1 MEVSDNNEIRIITTG
16 GTFDKLYDEIR
27 GELTFKDSHL
37 PRILEQSRCTIK
49 TNVENCLAIDSLYM
63 TEEHRL
69 KIATSCIESP
79 ENKIVVIH
87 GTDTMVATA
96 NVIAEQ
102 FEKRSN
108 NTNLNK
114 TIVLTGAMVPYALES
129 SDSVFNLGCAITAVQ
144 LKKPGV
150 YICMCGRVFDYNNV
164 RKNKEKGIFETLRN

>member
-1 MEVSDNNEIRIITTG
+1 MNNAIRIITTG

-49 TNVENCLAIDSLYM
+49 INVENCLAIDSLYM
-63 TEEHRL
+63 NEEHRL
-69 KIATSCIESP
+69 KVAASCKASP

-87 GTDTMVATA
+87 GTDTMVQTA
-96 NVIAEQ
+96 NVIAE
-102 FEKRSN
+102 K
-108 NTNLNK
+108 LGKDIDK

-144 LKKPGV
+144 LKQPGV
-150 YICMCGRVFDYNNV
+150 YICMCGRIFDYNNV
-164 RKNKEKGIFETLRN
+164 RKNREKGIFEALD

>member
-1 MEVSDNNEIRIITTG
+1 MEDGNNKDNEIRIITTG

-63 TEEHRL
+63 NDEHRL
-69 KIATSCIESP
+69 KIAQSCERSQ
-79 ENKIVVIH
+79 EHMIVVIH
-87 GTDTMVATA
+87 GTDTMVETA
-96 NVIAEQ
+96 KVIAKQ
-102 FEKRSN
+102 LGCDSG
-108 NTNLNK
+108 K

-144 LKKPGV
+144 IKGPGV
-150 YICMCGRVFDYNNV
+150 YICMSGRIFDYDNV
-164 RKNKEKGIFETLRN
+164 RKNKAKGIFETLD

>member
-1 MEVSDNNEIRIITTG
+1 MNNAIRIITTG

-49 TNVENCLAIDSLYM
+49 INVENCLAIDSLYM
-63 TEEHRL
+63 NEEHRL
-69 KIATSCIESP
+69 KVAASCKASP

-87 GTDTMVATA
+87 GTDTMVQTA
-96 NVIAEQ
+96 NVIAE
-102 FEKRSN
+102 K
-108 NTNLNK
+108 LGKDIDK

-144 LKKPGV
+144 LKQPGV
-150 YICMCGRVFDYNNV
+150 YICMCGRIFDYNNV
-164 RKNKEKGIFETLRN
+164 RKNREKGIFETLD